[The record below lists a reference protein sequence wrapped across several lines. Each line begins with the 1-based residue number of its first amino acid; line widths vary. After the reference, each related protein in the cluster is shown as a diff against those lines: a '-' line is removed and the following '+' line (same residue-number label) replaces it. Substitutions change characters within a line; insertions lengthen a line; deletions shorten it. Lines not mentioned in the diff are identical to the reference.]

1 LEALDVTTN
10 DAQAP
15 APQAL
20 GPVVAPQGSKTKAA
34 RADTPEDDPHKSAN
48 FDLVVMHYYASR
60 SADADAPVQAVYR
73 AMLASWEARE
83 GNITSSYFC
92 NNIAAAAV
100 TTDRDRLFSA
110 GNPYRTKADLPLYRL
125 ITRADHLARFVQ
137 DNLVGLQRR
146 ASIDEIY
153 AIQTIALACMDDLAG
168 KPAQKAEAAH
178 ELRVVTCAKI
188 EADLAHAEQYA
199 YSVWQRRAQM
209 AYLEGMGFGV
219 LGVAAVLLAV
229 TLLLPLLLSRYP
241 EIPPRIYYVP
251 WVLLLGAIGAV
262 LSVMQRLTS
271 GNLRLRIDSS
281 LSENRTLGIFRPIIG
296 SAFALALLILVLGGL
311 IPLEVPSGSTPE
323 EVEKRAFFLVGIA
336 FLAGFSERFAQDMI
350 GVGKSTGMPAAQSAQ
365 TETPNEGSPA
375 N

>member
-1 LEALDVTTN
+1 MTTN

-15 APQAL
+15 VPPAL
-20 GPVVAPQGSKTKAA
+20 GPVVAPKGSKTKAA
-34 RADTPEDDPHKSAN
+34 HADPTEDDPHKAAN

-60 SADADAPVQAVYR
+60 SADADDPVHALYR
-73 AMLASWEARE
+73 AMLASWEGRE

-92 NNIAAAAV
+92 NNIAAAAA

-110 GNPYRTKADLPLYRL
+110 GDPYRTKADLPLYRL
-125 ITRADHLARFVQ
+125 ITQADHLARFVQ
-137 DNLVGLQRR
+137 DNLVGLHRR

-153 AIQTIALACMDDLAG
+153 AIQTNALACMDELAG
-168 KPAQKAEAAH
+168 KPAPKPEAAQ
-178 ELRVVTCAKI
+178 ELRVVTCAKV

-229 TLLLPLLLSRYP
+229 MLILPLLLARYP

-271 GNLRLRIDSS
+271 GNLRLRNDSS
-281 LSENRTLGIFRPIIG
+281 LTENRILGVFRPIIG
-296 SAFALALLILVLGGL
+296 SAFAVALLILVLGGL
-311 IPLEVPSGSTPE
+311 IPLEVPSGSTPD
-323 EVEKRAFFLVGIA
+323 EVEKRAFFLMGIA
-336 FLAGFSERFAQDMI
+336 FLAGFSERYAQDMI
-350 GVGKSTGMPAAQSAQ
+350 GVGKSTRPVTADAGNPQAGASG
-365 TETPNEGSPA
+365 EGSPA
-375 N
+375 Q